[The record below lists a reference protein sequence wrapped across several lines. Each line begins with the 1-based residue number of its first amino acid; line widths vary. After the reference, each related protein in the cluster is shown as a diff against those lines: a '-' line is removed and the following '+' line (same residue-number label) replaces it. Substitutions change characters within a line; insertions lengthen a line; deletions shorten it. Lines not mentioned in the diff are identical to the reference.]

1 MFRIS
6 SRAVRSTLSLFALC
20 LIFSN
25 IVHAQD
31 YCVNPPTY
39 ADFPGTMKQKKVPG
53 VTIPG
58 TTQIRGYLENL
69 PNDYS
74 ANPTKK
80 YPLLIFIHGVN
91 ETGDGSSESLCKLVS
106 SPWWWTPSVLPEY
119 TGGPGFPSSVTD
131 QNGQTYKFIVISP
144 QLTDFGGNGGNTI
157 NKLIDYLIGRYRVD
171 ASRVYLT
178 GLSAGANFI
187 HSHVVSS
194 EANAK
199 RIAAIAPVAPTV
211 TLSSSDANVIA
222 RANLPYWAFQCK
234 DDNWGGYH
242 AMNSANLINSQTPAP
257 TIPAKHTTFPVPEQ
271 ACNPYPHDV
280 WGFAYNQTFRQ
291 AVNGRNVNSYEW
303 MVQYSRSSLLPVA
316 LENYTVTLRDGKV
329 VVRWTTS
336 AESNNAR
343 FNIERSADGNKFT
356 EVATIP
362 AVGNNNGKTYEW
374 VDERPLPN
382 LSYYRLTQTDLDG
395 RQEWFQIK
403 KVLNRIALDRSII
416 IAPNPFTTELTA
428 FINVPQTQKVTI
440 TITDLSG
447 RVLKTANGK
456 YAQGAAEINI
466 KTTDLPKGSYFLK
479 VQGENFAQTQKIV
492 KQ

>member
-1 MFRIS
+1 MFLIS
-6 SRAVRSTLSLFALC
+6 SRAVRSMLFLFVLC
-20 LIFSN
+20 ITTVPSAK
-25 IVHAQD
+25 AQD
-31 YCVNPPTY
+31 YCVNPPAY
-39 ADFPGTMKQKKVPG
+39 PDFPGTMKQKKVAN

-58 TTQIRGYLENL
+58 TNQIKGYIESL

-80 YPLLIFIHGVN
+80 YPLLIFIHGIN
-91 ETGDGSSESLCKLVS
+91 ETGDGSSASLCKLVS
-106 SPWWWTPSVLPEY
+106 SPWWWTPSVLPEF

-131 QNGQTYKFIVISP
+131 QNGQSHKLIVISA
-144 QLTDFGGNGGNTI
+144 QLVGFVDANTTI

-171 ASRVYLT
+171 PSRVYLT
-178 GLSAGANFI
+178 GLSAGANYI
-187 HSHVVSS
+187 NSYATASLD
-194 EANAK
+194 NAK
-199 RIAAIAPVAPTV
+199 RLAAIAPVAPTT
-211 TLSSSDANVIA
+211 TLTAAQASIIA

-234 DDNWGGYH
+234 DDEWGGYH
-242 AMNSANLINSQTPAP
+242 AMNSVNLINSQTPAP
-257 TIPAKHTTFPVPEQ
+257 TIPAKHTTFPVPGQ
-271 ACNPYPHDV
+271 DCNPYPHDV
-280 WGFAYNQTFRQ
+280 WGFAYNQNFRQ
-291 AVNGRNVNSYEW
+291 VVNGRNVNSYEW
-303 MVQYSRSSLLPVA
+303 MVQYSRSSLLPVT

-329 VVRWTTS
+329 MVRWTTT

-343 FNIERSADGNKFT
+343 FNVERSADGQRFT

-362 AVGNNNGKTYEW
+362 AIGNSNGKTYEW
-374 VDERPLPN
+374 IDERPLPN
-382 LSYYRLTQTDLDG
+382 LSYYRLTQTDMNG

-403 KVLNRIALDRSII
+403 KVLNRAAFDRSII

-428 FINVPQTQKVTI
+428 FINVPQPQRVTI

-447 RVLKTANGK
+447 RILKTVNGK

-479 VQGENFAQTQKIV
+479 AQGENFAQTQKIV